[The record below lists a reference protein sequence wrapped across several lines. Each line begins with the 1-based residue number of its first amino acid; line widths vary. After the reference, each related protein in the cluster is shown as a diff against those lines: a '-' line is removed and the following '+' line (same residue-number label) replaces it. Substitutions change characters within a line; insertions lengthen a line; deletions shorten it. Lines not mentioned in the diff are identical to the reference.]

1 MKPNTVEEIRIFQQG
16 KHYDKHLECVILG
29 ACLLEPKA
37 FSRIYNLLEEDFL
50 FDNFN
55 KIVFSALKEM
65 FEAGD
70 MIDLI
75 TVAHHLRKKKITEF
89 GDDNVPYL
97 LTGLMEPVV
106 TTAHLEP
113 HCLILRELY
122 VERMLQR
129 VAHSEFDGDAL
140 EKTIHIQAE
149 IKRALSVQ
157 GTDDWQSIG
166 DVMIALEKH
175 RVKVKDKEL
184 MGVPTGF
191 NTLDRIT
198 GGLQGGQIIVLGAR
212 PSVGKSAFI
221 GGIAVNAAQN
231 KFKVGVISLEMPLEQ
246 IGARFSSLYSDIEF
260 YKIYQNKC
268 FDSNEEKRLME
279 SMTNIGSLPIFIT
292 DKTNV
297 TAGAIRAKAEKLK
310 QRNGLDLLIIDY
322 LQLIETES
330 TNNGNREREIAKLS
344 RSLKLMAMDLNIPV
358 MILCQ
363 LNRESD
369 KAGSNKK
376 PKMSQIRESGSIEQ
390 DADVVMLLH
399 RDWKVGIETDAVTGE
414 STKNKANIIVEKN
427 RNGETM
433 DIEINFNP
441 DIMKFYEQDEK
452 HKNATQQ
459 KSFENPFT
467 DGIRKANPTNWD
479 EETPF

>member
-1 MKPNTVEEIRIFQQG
+1 LKPNTAEEIRIFQQG

-246 IGARFSSLYSDIEF
+246 IELNTKIKTKEIVKALVKFEKDDKIMYAEGWIIVKNFTKHQSEGTKVKIAIE
-260 YKIYQNKC
+260 
-268 FDSNEEKRLME
+268 SELKRLPKRIRDTLSTMPDMV
-279 SMTNIGSLPIFIT
+279 SVLGAYTVLNPTIPKDFKKGSG
-292 DKTNV
+292 D
-297 TAGAIRAKAEKLK
+297 
-310 QRNGLDLLIIDY
+310 
-322 LQLIETES
+322 
-330 TNNGNREREIAKLS
+330 
-344 RSLKLMAMDLNIPV
+344 
-358 MILCQ
+358 
-363 LNRESD
+363 
-369 KAGSNKK
+369 
-376 PKMSQIRESGSIEQ
+376 SIEGI
-390 DADVVMLLH
+390 DLDVHSPTYGLRV
-399 RDWKVGIETDAVTGE
+399 V
-414 STKNKANIIVEKN
+414 
-427 RNGETM
+427 
-433 DIEINFNP
+433 
-441 DIMKFYEQDEK
+441 
-452 HKNATQQ
+452 
-459 KSFENPFT
+459 KSKP
-467 DGIRKANPTNWD
+467 
-479 EETPF
+479 